1 MKEDEKRSDIIIHKL
16 LSFLIYGLIIAVI
29 LFLVYTNI
37 KSQYYN
43 KNYNEAV
50 NYIETENYKK
60 ALDILERLDNL
71 YDKNEIDTLIEECE
85 INILYI
91 KANDYMTNKKY
102 DKAVE
107 AYEELDDFKD
117 SKELLKEAY
126 YQYGIQLFN
135 LEMYTKAKHMFMALN
150 DYKESDLYLARA
162 SMHAEND
169 SKGVVYREATELF
182 EKGNYKEAMIYF
194 ERLGSYKDSKE
205 MYEKCKSY
213 IK

>member
-1 MKEDEKRSDIIIHKL
+1 MEDEKRSDIIIHKL
-16 LSFLIYGLIIAVI
+16 LSILVYGLIIAVI

-43 KNYNEAV
+43 KNYSEAKE
-50 NYIETENYKK
+50 YIEIGDYKE
-60 ALDILERLDNL
+60 ALDILERLDSL
-71 YDKNEIDTLIEECE
+71 YDKDEIEILIEECE

-91 KANDYMTNKKY
+91 KANDYMINEKY

-162 SMHAEND
+162 SMYAEND
-169 SKGVVYREATELF
+169 SKGVVYREATKLF
-182 EKGNYKEAMIYF
+182 EEGNYKEAMIYF

-213 IK
+213 IE